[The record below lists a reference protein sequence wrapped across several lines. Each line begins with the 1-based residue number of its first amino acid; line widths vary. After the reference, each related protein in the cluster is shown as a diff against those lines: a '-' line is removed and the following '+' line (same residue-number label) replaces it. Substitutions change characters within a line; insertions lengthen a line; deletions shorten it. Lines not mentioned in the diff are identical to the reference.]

1 MLGIPPSSTEAEINK
16 AYRKMALK
24 LHPDKNL
31 DNLIEAEERFKQ
43 LGAALEV
50 IKDPTHVGGKNRSH
64 RVHRRR
70 NSRHAKRSHRT
81 SKSSKTSKRYSKT
94 HRR

>member
-1 MLGIPPSSTEAEINK
+1 LGIAPSSTEAEINK

-24 LHPDKNL
+24 VHPDKNPG
-31 DNLIEAEERFKQ
+31 NLIDAKERFIQ

-64 RVHRRR
+64 RVYRRR
-70 NSRHAKRSHRT
+70 NTRHTKRSN
-81 SKSSKTSKRYSKT
+81 KSSKSSKRYSKT